1 VKLKVILFYMDLFK
15 SFEKLG
21 MRIDNQWHMFTLQ
34 YLFMPRI
41 QEDLNLFKTIWNN
54 HSLSTEQNRTPLQ
67 LLFLRRDDTA
77 PINIDVNEYGVDEDD
92 EEFVE
97 AAVADHN
104 RVPCNPLVCP
114 LSPENLVIF
123 KARVEPLSMATRIED
138 LSDWYYTTLEYVL
151 QLKETQQ

>member
-1 VKLKVILFYMDLFK
+1 
-15 SFEKLG
+15 

-34 YLFMPRI
+34 YLSMPRI

-77 PINIDVNEYGVDEDD
+77 AINIDVNEYGVDEDD

-97 AAVADHN
+97 AAVADQN
-104 RVPCNPLVCP
+104 RVPCNPFVCP

-123 KARVEPLSMATRIED
+123 KFRVEPLSMATRIED
-138 LSDWYYTTLEYVL
+138 LSDWYYTTLEYVI
-151 QLKETQQ
+151 QLKEIQQ

>member
-1 VKLKVILFYMDLFK
+1 
-15 SFEKLG
+15 
-21 MRIDNQWHMFTLQ
+21 
-34 YLFMPRI
+34 
-41 QEDLNLFKTIWNN
+41 
-54 HSLSTEQNRTPLQ
+54 LQ

-97 AAVADHN
+97 AAAADHD

-123 KARVEPLSMATRIED
+123 KARVEPLSMATRIDD

-151 QLKETQQ
+151 QLKEIQQ

>member
-1 VKLKVILFYMDLFK
+1 MDLFI

-21 MRIDNQWHMFTLQ
+21 IRIDNQWHMFTLQ

-67 LLFLRRDDTA
+67 LLFLRGDNTA
-77 PINIDVNEYGVDEDD
+77 PIDIDVNEYGVDEDD

-97 AAVADHN
+97 AAVADHD

-114 LSPENLVIF
+114 LNPENVVIF
-123 KARVEPLSMATRIED
+123 KARVEPLSMATHIED
-138 LSDWYYTTLEYVL
+138 LSDWYNTTLEHVS
-151 QLKETQQ
+151 QLKEIKQ

>member
-1 VKLKVILFYMDLFK
+1 
-15 SFEKLG
+15 
-21 MRIDNQWHMFTLQ
+21 
-34 YLFMPRI
+34 
-41 QEDLNLFKTIWNN
+41 
-54 HSLSTEQNRTPLQ
+54 LQ

-77 PINIDVNEYGVDEDD
+77 PINIDVNEYGVDED
-92 EEFVE
+92 E
-97 AAVADHN
+97 AAAADHD

-151 QLKETQQ
+151 QLKEIQQ